1 MKYVITWAAR
11 EGGSERENEEAT
23 QRALE
28 LFSKWTPESGLQI
41 HQLVG
46 GLDSRT
52 GVCVC
57 ETDNPNDIVLT
68 TAYFGPLF
76 RYTVTPVMDV
86 QQTVESIRS
95 AAARR
100 G

>member
-1 MKYVITWAAR
+1 MKYVVTWTAR
-11 EGGSERENEEAT
+11 EGGSARETEEAT

-28 LFSKWTPESGLQI
+28 LFGKWTPESSLQI
-41 HQLVG
+41 HQLVS
-46 GLDSRT
+46 GLDART

-57 ETDNPNDIVLT
+57 ETDDPNAIVLT
-68 TAYFGPLF
+68 TAYFSPIF
-76 RYTVTPVMDV
+76 SYTVIPVMDV
-86 QQTVESIRS
+86 QQVVDGIQA

>member
-11 EGGSERENEEAT
+11 EGGSARESEEAG

-28 LFSKWTPESGLQI
+28 LFGRWTPESNLQI

-57 ETDNPNDIVLT
+57 ETDDPNAIVLT
-68 TAYFGPLF
+68 TAYFAPF
-76 RYTVTPVMDV
+76 FNYTVIPVMDL
-86 QQTVESIRS
+86 QQTVESFQ
-95 AAARR
+95 AATARR

>member
-11 EGGSERENEEAT
+11 EGGSARENEEAM

-28 LFSKWTPESGLQI
+28 LFGKWTPESSLQI

-46 GLDSRT
+46 GLDART

-57 ETDNPNDIVLT
+57 ETDDPNAIVLT
-68 TAYFGPLF
+68 TAYFAPLF
-76 RYTVTPVMDV
+76 NYTVMPVMDV
-86 QQTVESIRS
+86 QQTVDSIQA